1 MFSGMKDQAHGGGQL
16 PRKKERKHFV
26 LFDRDPSVAKLRLEL
41 PVCMHEQEI
50 MEAVHANDVV
60 LVSGATGTGKTTQ
73 MPQFL
78 LEDGFGDP
86 RAPVHKGMVAV
97 TQPRRVA
104 AVTCA
109 HRVAYE
115 LKSEVGDIVGFQIR
129 HEAKL
134 GPNIRAKFAT
144 DGILLREV
152 ESDLLLR
159 KYSAVVIDEVHERS
173 LNTDLLMSFLSRT
186 VALRRENSS
195 SLGPLKVIVMSAT
208 LDVEGVFRGEAAL
221 FRNPPVVKV
230 PSRQYSVTLHFAKKT
245 PADYVDEAYKKVE
258 KIHRRLP
265 RGGVLVF
272 LTGRQEVDEL
282 CTRLKETFSR
292 RRIKIQGD
300 DGSEIGMKV
309 LPFYALLPD
318 RQQRAVFDHFG
329 EDNRKVVVATNIAET
344 SVTVP
349 GVSYVVDS
357 GRVKEKVYKGEGSHV
372 FSSFEI
378 RWISKASADQRA
390 GRAGRTGPGH
400 CYRLYSSALYDR
412 QFDAFR
418 EPEILRTPTDAVVMR
433 LRAMGIR
440 NVAKFPFP
448 TRPNEKD
455 IAASEKLLADLGALY
470 SAGRIP
476 SLDIGGGFSKG
487 DATDES
493 NLLGVT
499 KIGRSLAQLP
509 VPPRFG
515 RMLLSARTSRLSLS
529 TDERNAALRYTCRI
543 AGILTVGSV
552 CDRTGPAWRERH
564 LVFRHRR
571 SDLLTELSAVCAV
584 EHAGTQGLRKRGYT
598 VKGLNHNAMR
608 EICSNHLLYFKS
620 VTEVLAVSY
629 QLEKSLWG
637 GTHPPICSL
646 VPPKGLVEECLFRS
660 ILTGFPDR
668 IARRMTRRE
677 GMSMNVI
684 PRRRRKAFTVLDT
697 SDAVYLE
704 DSSSIFLSEEV
715 EYVCFSSLNEVRS
728 RRKRT
733 AGNEAEK
740 TQEDDYEESCSDEAE
755 TNGSNSKVTS
765 EEQVSSVESGP
776 VDPASVRSRIV
787 MRGTTVISASWITTE
802 ATGMCCFDLPTEAT
816 PETEYN
822 GQLDTVVEDSRVR
835 YGHWALG
842 RAKVPIGLLA
852 LSRNEDIA
860 KASSDR
866 TRRYYRAFALGILN
880 GKVRVGMT
888 IDFSKYGSDRSGA
901 VCIQRVAETLR
912 NHRCPLNLDGLC
924 RVLSTAGDILIPVVE
939 ACIIASQRKRIG
951 SVWNAEIAHLL
962 EDYQVRNSSG
972 KQDEVEALET
982 HQPGDDDSEE

>member
-1 MFSGMKDQAHGGGQL
+1 MFSDMKDQDDAGGQL
-16 PRKKERKHFV
+16 PKKKERKHFV
-26 LFDRDPSVAKLRLEL
+26 LFDRDPSVAKSRLEL

-50 MEAVHANDVV
+50 MEAVHATDVV

-115 LKSEVGDIVGFQIR
+115 LKSEVGDIIGYQIR

-134 GPNIRAKFAT
+134 GPNVRAKFAT

-152 ESDLLLR
+152 ESDILLR
-159 KYSAVVIDEVHERS
+159 RYSAVIIDEVHERS
-173 LNTDLLMSFLSRT
+173 LNTDLLLSFLSRT
-186 VALRRENSS
+186 VALRRENPSG
-195 SLGPLKVIVMSAT
+195 LGPLKVIVMSAT
-208 LDVEGVFRGEAAL
+208 LDVEGVFRGEAPL
-221 FRNPPVVKV
+221 FPNPPVVKV

-245 PADYVDEAYKKVE
+245 PANYVDEAYQKVE

-265 RGGVLVF
+265 RGEVLVF

-282 CTRLKETFSR
+282 CTRLKETFSTR
-292 RRIKIQGD
+292 TIQIHGD
-300 DGSEIGMKV
+300 NGAEIGMKV

-318 RQQRAVFDHFG
+318 RQQRAVFDDFG
-329 EDNRKVVVATNIAET
+329 EDIRKVVVATNIAET

-349 GVSYVVDS
+349 GVCYVVDS

-372 FSSFEI
+372 FSSFDI
-378 RWISKASADQRA
+378 RWVSKASADQRA

-400 CYRLYSSALYDR
+400 CYRLYSSAVYDR
-412 QFDAFR
+412 QFEAFR

-448 TRPNEKD
+448 TRPSEKD
-455 IAASEKLLADLGALY
+455 IAAAEKLLTDLGALY
-470 SAGRIP
+470 APGRIP

-487 DATDES
+487 ASTDES

-515 RMLLSARTSRLSLS
+515 RMLLSARTSRLPLS

-552 CDRTGPAWRERH
+552 CDRTGSAWREKH

-571 SDLLTELSAVCAV
+571 SDLLSELSAVCGV
-584 EHAGTQGLRKRGYT
+584 EHAGIQGLEERGYT
-598 VKGLNHNAMR
+598 VKGLNHIAMR
-608 EICSNHLLYFKS
+608 DVCSSHFLYFKS
-620 VTEVLAVSY
+620 VTEVLQVSY

-637 GTHPPICSL
+637 GKHPPSSSL
-646 VPPKGLVEECLFRS
+646 VPPNGMVEECLLRS

-684 PRRRRKAFTVLDT
+684 PRRRRKAFTVLGT

-704 DSSSIFLSEEV
+704 DSSSIFLSEDV
-715 EYVCFSSLNEVRS
+715 EYVCYSNLNEVRS
-728 RRKRT
+728 QRNRAHGK
-733 AGNEAEK
+733 EPEK
-740 TQEDDYEESCSDEAE
+740 EQKDDYEESSSDEAE
-755 TNGSNSKVTS
+755 INGNDSKVTS
-765 EEQVSSVESGP
+765 EAQGSSVEAGP
-776 VDPASVRSRIV
+776 IDPSSVHSRIV
-787 MRGTTVISASWITTE
+787 MRGASVISASWITTE
-802 ATGMCCFDLPTEAT
+802 ATGMCYFDLPTEAT
-816 PETEYN
+816 PETEYDS
-822 GQLDTVVEDSRVR
+822 QLDTVVEDSRVR

-852 LSRNEDIA
+852 LSRNEDIGS
-860 KASSDR
+860 ASSDR
-866 TRRYYRAFALGILN
+866 TRRHFRAFALGILN
-880 GKVRVGMT
+880 GKARVGMA
-888 IDFSKYGSDRSGA
+888 IDFSKDGSDRSGA
-901 VCIQRVAETLR
+901 VCVQRVAETLR
-912 NHRCPLNLDGLC
+912 NHRCPLSLDGLC
-924 RVLSTAGDILIPVVE
+924 LVLSTGGDFLTPVVE
-939 ACIIASQRKRIG
+939 ACIIASQRKRIS
-951 SVWNAEIAHLL
+951 SVWKAEIAHLL
-962 EDYQVRNSSG
+962 KDYEARNSSD
-972 KQDEVEALET
+972 KQAEVVTVESHA
-982 HQPGDDDSEE
+982 GDDDPEE